1 MSLVLYIFIFY
12 IIISLISRIVN
23 QKRRSY
29 SLMQKEEDD
38 SISVF
43 SEIQDEAGSPED
55 KINIKQVDN
64 IEKKDKIIID
74 DEVKEFYK
82 DKYEDKKKEVF
93 AEKSVVEDEEEISS
107 GRESGLEIYLSDN
120 ILVNG
125 IILSEIIAPP
135 RALRPYDFQRYKRLR
150 WISR

>member
-1 MSLVLYIFIFY
+1 MSLILYIFIFY
-12 IIISLISRIVN
+12 IIISLLSRIGN
-23 QKRRSY
+23 KKRRSY
-29 SLMQKEEDD
+29 SLIRKEEDKAI
-38 SISVF
+38 SIF
-43 SEIQDEAGSPED
+43 SEIQEEAASPEE
-55 KINIKQVDN
+55 KTNIRQVDN
-64 IEKKDKIIID
+64 IEKRDKIIID

-82 DKYEDKKKEVF
+82 DKDKDKEKEIL
-93 AEKSVVEDEEEISS
+93 AEKLEVEDREEILS

-150 WISR
+150 

>member
-12 IIISLISRIVN
+12 IIISLLSRIGN
-23 QKRRSY
+23 KKKRSY
-29 SLMQKEEDD
+29 SLTRKEEDD

-43 SEIQDEAGSPED
+43 SEIQDEADSPKE
-55 KINIKQVDN
+55 KTNIKQVDN
-64 IEKKDKIIID
+64 IEKKEKIIID
-74 DEVKEFYK
+74 DEVEEFYK
-82 DKYEDKKKEVF
+82 DKDEDKEKEVL
-93 AEKSVVEDEEEISS
+93 AEKPVVEDGEEISS

-120 ILVNG
+120 ILINA

-150 WISR
+150 

>member
-12 IIISLISRIVN
+12 IIISLLSRIGN
-23 QKRRSY
+23 KKRRSY
-29 SLMQKEEDD
+29 SLMRKEEDD

-43 SEIQDEAGSPED
+43 SEIQDEAGSPEE
-55 KINIKQVDN
+55 KTNIKQVDN

-74 DEVKEFYK
+74 DEVKEYYQKK
-82 DKYEDKKKEVF
+82 DKEILIDKP
-93 AEKSVVEDEEEISS
+93 VVKDREEITSD
-107 GRESGLEIYLSDN
+107 RESGLGIYLSDN
-120 ILVNG
+120 ILING

-150 WISR
+150 

>member
-12 IIISLISRIVN
+12 IIISLLSRIRN
-23 QKRRSY
+23 KKRSY
-29 SLMQKEEDD
+29 YTLMRKEEED
-38 SISVF
+38 SIPVF
-43 SEIQDEAGSPED
+43 SEIQNEAGLLGE
-55 KINIKQVDN
+55 KTNIKQVDN

-74 DEVKEFYK
+74 DEVKEFYQKK
-82 DKYEDKKKEVF
+82 DKEFLDEKLEIEDR
-93 AEKSVVEDEEEISS
+93 EEISS

-120 ILVNG
+120 ILING

-150 WISR
+150 

>member
-12 IIISLISRIVN
+12 IIISLLSRIGN
-23 QKRRSY
+23 KKRRSY
-29 SLMQKEEDD
+29 SLIRKEEDD

-43 SEIQDEAGSPED
+43 SEIQDEAGSPEE
-55 KINIKQVDN
+55 KTNIKQVDN

-74 DEVKEFYK
+74 DEVKEYYQKK
-82 DKYEDKKKEVF
+82 DKEILTDKPTVK
-93 AEKSVVEDEEEISS
+93 DREEITTDQ
-107 GRESGLEIYLSDN
+107 ESGLGIYLSDN
-120 ILVNG
+120 ILING

-150 WISR
+150 

>member
-12 IIISLISRIVN
+12 IIISLLSRIGN
-23 QKRRSY
+23 KKRRY
-29 SLMQKEEDD
+29 NTLMRKEKDG
-38 SISVF
+38 SIPVF

-55 KINIKQVDN
+55 KINIRQVDN

-82 DKYEDKKKEVF
+82 DKDKDKKKEVL
-93 AEKSVVEDEEEISS
+93 AEKLAVEDRQEISS

-135 RALRPYDFQRYKRLR
+135 RAIKPYNYKRYKRLG
-150 WISR
+150 

>member
-12 IIISLISRIVN
+12 IIISLLSRIVN
-23 QKRRSY
+23 KKRRSY
-29 SLMQKEEDD
+29 SLIQKEEDD

-43 SEIQDEAGSPED
+43 SEIQDESGSPEE
-55 KINIKQVDN
+55 KTNIKQVDN

-82 DKYEDKKKEVF
+82 DKDEDKEKEVLVKKL
-93 AEKSVVEDEEEISS
+93 EVEDREEISS
-107 GRESGLEIYLSDN
+107 GRESGLEIYLSDS

-135 RALRPYDFQRYKRLR
+135 RALRPYDFQRYKRLG
-150 WISR
+150 

>member
-12 IIISLISRIVN
+12 IIISLLSRIGN
-23 QKRRSY
+23 KKRKSY
-29 SLMQKEEDD
+29 ILMREKEDD

-43 SEIQDEAGSPED
+43 SEIKGNTGSPEERT
-55 KINIKQVDN
+55 NIKQVNN

-74 DEVKEFYK
+74 DVDDEVKGFYIDK
-82 DKYEDKKKEVF
+82 DEDKKKEVL
-93 AEKSVVEDEEEISS
+93 AEKSAVEDGEEILS
-107 GRESGLEIYLSDN
+107 GRESGLGIYLSDN

-135 RALRPYDFQRYKRLR
+135 RALKPYDFQRYKKQG
-150 WISR
+150 